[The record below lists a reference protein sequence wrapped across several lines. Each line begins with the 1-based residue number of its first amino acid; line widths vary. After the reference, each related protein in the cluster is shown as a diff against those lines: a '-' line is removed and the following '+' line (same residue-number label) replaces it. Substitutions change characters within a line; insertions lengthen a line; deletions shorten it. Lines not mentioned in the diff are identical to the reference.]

1 MRVPAEALQPAFA
14 PAIVASQG
22 VDLAGRPAL
31 NVQAFPGAVTLLDYI
46 VASTPFVFQGLNIEQ
61 FEELTDEQL
70 DRAMRQRWRFAA
82 ALLRT
87 RPRPKP
93 DEPPNRL
100 SLVNGG
106 GDS

>member
-14 PAIVASQG
+14 PAIVAQPG

-31 NVQAFPGAVTLLDYI
+31 NVQAFPGAVTLLDFFATSGRI
-46 VASTPFVFQGLNIEQ
+46 
-61 FEELTDEQL
+61 ELTVANEREVTQVPDAVLL
-70 DRAMRQRWRFAA
+70 DLARLRWRLAVA
-82 ALLRT
+82 MLQT
-87 RPRPKP
+87 RPTAKP
-93 DEPPNRL
+93 EEPPNRL